1 MISALLYLIP
11 FLTGLAMSLRHGPVL
26 IFMVYQLDYFL
37 NPQNKWWGSYLP
49 FLGAQFYLVL
59 TMLIVFF
66 IGFGKYWP
74 NKYFKHPQI
83 TFMWL
88 TIICFCA
95 AYFNAPFTEYHI
107 SSMDAFLTIGVVTL
121 LMVKLCTEKKH
132 IYWIIDSYL
141 LSAFLLS
148 FYIYGWGR
156 DSSGRV
162 SGVGMVDAPDSNLV
176 AAALAPTI
184 VLFIAKLIA
193 DKRLIARGLY
203 GIGLVFVLNSLIL
216 INSRGGLLGVV
227 AGIGYFLFISF
238 KNDAFTIKE
247 KRAIF
252 AGMILFVAAFF
263 RLADT
268 TFIDRM
274 MSVKEESTLN
284 EDQETGSTRVFFWL
298 ATLDMAKDHPFGA
311 GAGGFQY
318 YAPQYIPQDVN
329 TGGSRNRA
337 VHSTWFETLSEAG
350 YLGLLFFTLMIFYT
364 HRAFVKVRT
373 HLWNARDFVN
383 SALVLS
389 VSSGFVTFIMAMT
402 FINRLRAEVLYW
414 LIALSVCCVN
424 IFLTNNKPDIVHSK
438 NDAKD

>member
-11 FLTGLAMSLRHGPVL
+11 FLTGLIMAFRHGPILV
-26 IFMVYQLDYFL
+26 FMVYQLDYFL
-37 NPQNKWWGSYLP
+37 NPQNKWWSSYLP
-49 FLGAQFYLVL
+49 FVGAQFYLVL
-59 TMLIVFF
+59 AMIIVFV
-66 IGFGKYWP
+66 IGFGKYNQNP
-74 NKYFKHPQI
+74 AFKHPQFK
-83 TFMWL
+83 FMCL
-88 TIICFCA
+88 TVLMYCL

-107 SSMDAFLTIGVVTL
+107 MSMDAFLTISVVTFL
-121 LMVKLCTEKKH
+121 VIKLCSERKH

-141 LSAFLLS
+141 FSAFLLS

-193 DKRLIARGLY
+193 DKRLIARGFY
-203 GIGLVFVLNSLIL
+203 GVGLIFVLNSLIL
-216 INSRGGLLGVV
+216 INSRGGFLGVA

-238 KNDAFTIKE
+238 KNDAFTLKE

-263 RLADT
+263 RLADN

-284 EDQETGSTRVFFWL
+284 EEQETGSTRVFFWL
-298 ATLDMAKDHPFGA
+298 ATLEMAKDHPFGA

-318 YAPQYIPQDVN
+318 YAPVYIPEEVN

-350 YLGLLFFTLMIFYT
+350 YLGLLFFSLMIFFT
-364 HRAFVKVRT
+364 HRSFVKVRK
-373 HLWNARDFVN
+373 HLWNVNDFVN

-389 VSSGFVTFIMAMT
+389 VSSGFVTFVVAMT
-402 FINRLRAEVLYW
+402 FINRLRAEILYW
-414 LIALSVCCVN
+414 LIAISICCVN
-424 IFLTNNKPDIVHSK
+424 VFLSTQSK
-438 NDAKD
+438 RNESEK